1 MSPTEFAELLSMLRE
16 NGVTYYECGN
26 LKIVLGAPPIE
37 DVEPTA
43 VELPPGMDRMPRN
56 YQNPRLFSH
65 VGGLHGFK
73 KD

>member
-1 MSPTEFAELLSMLRE
+1 MTPAEFAELLSMLRE

-26 LKIVLGAPPIE
+26 VKIVLGTVPEELEVQAP
-37 DVEPTA
+37 A
-43 VELPPGMDRMPRN
+43 ELPPGMDRMPRN